1 MWCAV
6 AKLMVRASA
15 GSLSTSA
22 RSNLV
27 VTMISPI
34 WDRRIRAVLGSRPE
48 TIIDEQPKPNG
59 EKFST
64 LELKAPSAPCP
75 AARPVLGSE
84 NCQDKSCLDNNI
96 CIYGFICA
104 DMCWPSAE

>member
-1 MWCAV
+1 VWCAV

-34 WDRRIRAVLGSRPE
+34 WDRRIRPVLGARPE

-64 LELKAPSAPCP
+64 LELKPPSAPCP
-75 AARPVLGSE
+75 AARPVPGSG
-84 NCQDKSCLDNNI
+84 NCQDKSCLDNII
-96 CIYGFICA
+96 CIYGFSCA